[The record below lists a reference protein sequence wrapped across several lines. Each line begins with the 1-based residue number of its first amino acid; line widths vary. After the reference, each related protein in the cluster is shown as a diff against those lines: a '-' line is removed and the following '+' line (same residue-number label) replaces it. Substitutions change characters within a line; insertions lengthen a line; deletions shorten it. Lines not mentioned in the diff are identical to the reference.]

1 MLSIIKDT
9 DDYTVVSC
17 IRVIYLNYDKYHNIL
32 KGNIDKLILSIKK

>member
-17 IRVIYLNYDKYHNIL
+17 IRVIYQNYYKYHNIL
-32 KGNIDKLILSIKK
+32 KSNIDKLILSIK